1 MRNEIL
7 KKKGKI
13 LLLGNEAIVRGA
25 LESGVGLAST
35 YPGTPSSEIGDTFS
49 EIAKKAGIYF
59 EYSAN
64 EKVAL
69 EVAAGAAFSG
79 IKSIVSMK
87 HFGLNVA
94 ADSLMPVAYV
104 GGSPLV
110 VVSADDPSC
119 WSSAQSEQDN
129 RYYARLAHIP
139 YVEPSNPEEA
149 KELTKFAFKISE
161 KYEIPVLLRTTT
173 RVSHTRGIVKL
184 DKLPKRKTKGKFI
197 KDMKKFNNLPP
208 HTMEMHEKILEK
220 IEKIR
225 KLSEKTKFNFILNK
239 NVRSKIGIIVSGVSY
254 NYVIDSLDQLNLKLP
269 VLKIGLTYPLPT
281 EKIKRFIRNKKEV
294 LIVEELEPLMEKEVT
309 RIAKEINPKLKVH
322 GKDILPKSG
331 EFNIETVMKAIM
343 KISKKKFDF
352 NFDAHKKNFE
362 KLKIPRRIPV
372 FCPGCPHRATFL
384 AVKKAAPPGTIF
396 GGDIGCYIL
405 GIFPPFET
413 QDFNL
418 SMGAN
423 VSVIHGI
430 NKVSN
435 QKTIAFLGDSTFFH
449 AGMPAIANLV
459 FNKSNT
465 LVIILDNRY
474 TSMTGHQENPGTG
487 YTGMGDKTTPIRIE
501 DVVKAMG
508 VKNVKVVDPFNIK
521 LMIKTIKKFLKKNE
535 LSVIVAKRECQLMA
549 VRRMRYFGVEPDK
562 YEIDQKKCKQCK
574 TCLNNIGCPAINEI
588 DGRIFIDKNLCTGCG
603 VCASICPNGA
613 IKKVKKK

>member
-1 MRNEIL
+1 MEKIL
-7 KKKGKI
+7 KKNGKI
-13 LLLGNEAIVRGA
+13 ILLGNEAIVRGA

-35 YPGTPSSEIGDTFS
+35 YPGTPSSEIGDTFAR
-49 EIAKKAGIYF
+49 IARKAGIYF
-59 EYSAN
+59 EYSVN

-79 IKSIVSMK
+79 VKSIVSMK
-87 HFGLNVA
+87 HFGVNVA
-94 ADSLMPVAYV
+94 ADSFMPIAYV

-110 VVSADDPSC
+110 IVSADDPSC

-139 YVEPSNPEEA
+139 CIEPSDSQEA
-149 KELTKFAFKISE
+149 KELTKLAFKISE

-173 RVSHTRGIVKL
+173 RVNHTKGIVKL
-184 DKLPKRKTKGKFI
+184 DNLPKRKTKGKFV

-208 HTMEMHEKILEK
+208 HTMEMHEKILGK
-220 IEKIR
+220 IENIR
-225 KLSEKTKFNFILNK
+225 KLSEKTKFNFIVNG
-239 NVRSKIGIIVSGVSY
+239 NMRSKIGIIVSGVSY
-254 NYVIDSLDQLNLKLP
+254 NYVIDALDELNIKLP
-269 VLKIGLTYPLPT
+269 ILKIGLSFPLPT
-281 EKIKRFIRNKKEV
+281 EKTKKFIKNKKSV
-294 LIVEELEPLMEKEVT
+294 LIVEELEPLMEDEVKI
-309 RIAKEINPKLKVH
+309 IAKDANHKLKVY

-331 EFNIETVMKAIM
+331 EFNIEIVMKAIM
-343 KISKKKFDF
+343 KITNKKFDF
-352 NFDAHKKNFE
+352 NFDFHNKKFK

-372 FCPGCPHRATFL
+372 FCPGCPHRAAFL

-430 NKVSN
+430 NKVSD
-435 QKTIAFLGDSTFFH
+435 QKTISFLGDSTFFH
-449 AGMPAIANLV
+449 AGMPAIANII
-459 FNKSNT
+459 FNKSNS

-487 YTGMGDKTTPIRIE
+487 FTAMGDKTTPLRIE
-501 DVVKAMG
+501 NIVKAMG
-508 VKNVKVVDPFNIK
+508 VKNVKVIDPLNMK
-521 LMIKTIKKFLKKNE
+521 LMIKTIKKFLKKDGP
-535 LSVIVAKRECQLMA
+535 SVIVAKRECQLMA
-549 VRRMRYFGVEPDK
+549 IRRMRYYGAEPEK

-574 TCLNNIGCPAINEI
+574 TCLNSIGCPAITEI
-588 DGRIFIDKNLCTGCG
+588 DGRMFIDKNLCTGCG

-613 IKKVKKK
+613 IKKVKRK